1 MKFAFA
7 NMSRTLILDDV
18 DMGIFVV
25 RVYHMKKPHAHK
37 SLKLAIFIF
46 KMAAIEP

>member
-25 RVYHMKKPHAHK
+25 YVHMKKPHAHK